1 MHELLK
7 ALCEITG
14 MAWGTLEPFAG
25 AHGEFT
31 GMKIFSAWFAH
42 KGEGGRRKIL
52 VPDSAHGTN
61 PASARLA
68 GMEVVEIKSDN
79 RGLVSAESIKPHL
92 DDSLAGIMLTN
103 PNTLGLFETEIQE
116 IAGLVHEAGGL
127 LYYDGANFNA
137 LLGKARPGDMGF
149 DVVHLNLH
157 KTFST
162 PHGGGGPGAGPV
174 LVASSLV
181 PFLPVPDV
189 VRQGETFSLTYDR
202 PLSLGRVSGFYGN
215 IAVLIRAYAYILSMG
230 SDGLKKAGETAVLNA
245 NYLKE
250 KLKILLPAAYD
261 SLCKHEFVLSA
272 KNLKEK
278 TGVSAMH
285 IAKRLLDYGVHP
297 PTVYFPLIV
306 PEALML
312 EPTETETRET
322 LDEFVD
328 IIREICGEAGENGEM
343 VRNAPW
349 TTPVRRVDEVR
360 ASRNPVLRWYPKKEG
375 SL

>member
-1 MHELLK
+1 
-7 ALCEITG
+7 
-14 MAWGTLEPFAG
+14 
-25 AHGEFT
+25 
-31 GMKIFSAWFAH
+31 S
-42 KGEGGRRKIL
+42 
-52 VPDSAHGTN
+52 DS
-61 PASARLA
+61 
-68 GMEVVEIKSDN
+68 

-92 DDSLAGIMLTN
+92 NDSLAGIMLTN

-116 IAGLVHEAGGL
+116 IACLAHEAGGL

-174 LVASSLV
+174 LVASPLV

-189 VRQGETFSLTYDR
+189 ILKDGAYSLAYER
-202 PLSLGRVSGFYGN
+202 PHSIGRVSGFYGN
-215 IAVLIRAYAYILSMG
+215 VGVLVKAYAYILSMG
-230 SDGLKKAGETAVLNA
+230 SDGLKLAGETAVLNA

-250 KLKILLPAAYD
+250 KLKAFLPAAYD

-272 KNLKEK
+272 KDLKEK

-322 LDEFVD
+322 LDEFID
-328 IIREICGEAGENGEM
+328 IIREICSEAGENAEM
-343 VRNAPW
+343 VQSAPW
-349 TTPVRRVDEVR
+349 TTPVRRIDEVR
-360 ASRNPVLRWYPKKEG
+360 AARNPVLRWRPIEENN
-375 SL
+375 S